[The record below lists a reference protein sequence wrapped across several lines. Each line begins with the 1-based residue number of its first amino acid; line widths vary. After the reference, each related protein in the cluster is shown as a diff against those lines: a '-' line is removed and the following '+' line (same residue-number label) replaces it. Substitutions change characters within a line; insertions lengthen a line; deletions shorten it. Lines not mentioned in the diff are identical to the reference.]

1 MKIKKFEATDFAR
14 CHPGGRL
21 GRRLQ
26 LKVKDLIIP
35 LKNDAILNSNCTM
48 IDVLDQLTSSGYG
61 VVFIKGLKD
70 GEIGLLTDGDI
81 RRLLLKFSDRI
92 TTIQPVNYINLDFIF
107 INQNKKA
114 IEALEVMENR
124 SKPLNF
130 LLVVSDDNKIIGIIR
145 LHELYKL
152 LK

>member
-1 MKIKKFEATDFAR
+1 MIIFPELGKF
-14 CHPGGRL
+14 L
-21 GRRLQ
+21 
-26 LKVKDLIIP
+26 VKEESSIE
-35 LKNDAILNSNCTM
+35 DAIRVIDLNAK
-48 IDVLDQLTSSGYG
+48 G
-61 VVFIKGLKD
+61 VCLVTRKNKHFL
-70 GEIGLLTDGDI
+70 GLLTDGDI